1 MGRDHDA
8 PGLDDFTVRLIKR
21 KARQL
26 VDRAG
31 FTRDDRE
38 DIEQDLTVDLLHRL
52 PKFDATRASLH
63 TFVARLVEHG
73 VARLIEQREAPIRHH
88 RMCTCSLDDWVEGED
103 GGRIRRGELLDQD
116 TYFASTGQPSTPIAD
131 RVAARVELQRV
142 FAMLPPELREL
153 STRLADG
160 QTITEISRETG
171 ISRGALYDHLS
182 RIRKVAE
189 KAGLRALLED
199 L

>member
-1 MGRDHDA
+1 MGRDHEA
-8 PGLDDFTVRLIKR
+8 ARLDDFTVRLIKR

-38 DIEQDLTVDLLHRL
+38 DIEQVLTVDLLRRL

-171 ISRGALYDHLS
+171 ISRGALYDRLS